1 MEGEGILG
9 QKKWEKLQG
18 KWEGF
23 YKDKRGWGG
32 GGVRVKLGQLGQNKL
47 NFFAKKPGMP
57 TFKRV

>member
-1 MEGEGILG
+1 MGGEA
-9 QKKWEKLQG
+9 KG

-23 YKDKRGWGG
+23 YKDNRGYEWERRGWEGG
-32 GGVRVKLGQLGQNKL
+32 RVKLGQLGQNKL